1 MPIEKY
7 NRLIEIL
14 KEIKSCAIA
23 VSGGLDSMFLA
34 LTAKKALG
42 NNMLA
47 ITVSTPYMHSSEIE
61 EAKADFIKND
71 INYNILA
78 LGMPE
83 VIANNP
89 ENRCYLCKKTL
100 FKQITEHAAKQGF
113 TTLLDGTNAGDLLEH
128 RPGLKAL
135 EELNVRSPL
144 KEAGLDKNDIRS
156 LAKQFNY
163 SFSEKDSNS
172 CLLTRLPYNY
182 EIRNDEI
189 RRIEKAEAFLKSMGF
204 RQIRVRA
211 QNNTCRIEVR
221 PDQIE
226 MLKEKLSEGF
236 VSSYLEEIGFQEFN
250 VDTIGYKAGRNK

>member
-1 MPIEKY
+1 MPTEKY

-14 KEIKSCAIA
+14 TEIGSYAIA

-34 LTAKKALG
+34 LTSKKVLG

-61 EAKADFIKND
+61 EAEADYIKND
-71 INYNILA
+71 VSYNILE

-83 VIANNP
+83 IIANNP

-135 EELNVRSPL
+135 DELNVRSPL
-144 KEAGLDKNDIRS
+144 KEARLDKNDIRN
-156 LAKQFNY
+156 LAREFNY
-163 SFSEKDSNS
+163 SFFEKDSNS

-182 EIRNDEI
+182 EIKFDEI

-211 QNNTCRIEVR
+211 QNNTCQLEVR

-226 MLKEKLSEGF
+226 MLKERLSEGL
-236 VSSYLEEIGFQEFN
+236 VSNYLTEIGFQEFK